1 MLTQSGKMLL
11 EPIFILLRSNV
22 MPKNNSKGKHAVK
35 LSGSKFFS
43 ISKFTSILNNNI
55 VKILAALYIVFILII
70 MVSSN
75 WGVDPLHDGALFPT
89 PVALAQGRV
98 LFKDIQ
104 NQYGILQGAIEFVP
118 ILFFGPYLIIT
129 RIVGSIVIILISLFI
144 YLCCKK
150 FTNTKIALSISIFYL
165 ALTPNWNY
173 AVTDD
178 WPLARGAWPNL
189 YGILFQL
196 VFIYLYIRYVKE
208 KKRSLLFYC
217 GATLAISGLVRI
229 EFLLASIIVFIW
241 TTIFITKKDKITFF
255 LSYLGVYL
263 TVFLILTLQGSFK
276 YMYEQ
281 IFQALFDTGENSVSF
296 PSFSGIY
303 KWIAVF
309 LFVWIIILSLTYLFN
324 RKILIII
331 ILYPMIL
338 ILNHS
343 IYPNVKDKT
352 GKVFSFLEIVSREIV
367 LTPIAMLILFVIMHS
382 LYRVAGFIRNIKQH
396 SNYTNKITLFSP
408 IYLLCITSLLQLHN
422 LSYGYLYYI
431 FPVYLVIFSIIYIDN
446 WNSISI
452 SSKRINLLKTSK
464 IIFTLTILLS
474 LTNFSLAIEKNTQKF
489 QAPILK
495 FMQSRDS
502 NTFTSINEITLFL
515 SKISKNSTVSNNCS
529 YALFSV
535 NQNGYISNSRYPWSL
550 LGLKQKNM
558 KTLIDNQFPPDYYLI
573 CSSHSD
579 STIEDVIKNPNYKV
593 IKKYS
598 ISKDES
604 LTIFSNKIS

>member
-1 MLTQSGKMLL
+1 
-11 EPIFILLRSNV
+11 
-22 MPKNNSKGKHAVK
+22 MPKNNSKGKHNFK
-35 LSGSKFFS
+35 PSGSKFFS
-43 ISKFTSILNNNI
+43 ISKFTSIFNSNI

-89 PVALAQGRV
+89 PVALAQGKV

-196 VFIYLYIRYVKE
+196 VFIYLYIRYMKE
-208 KKRSLLFYC
+208 KKRGLLFYC
-217 GATLAISGLVRI
+217 GAALGISGLVRI
-229 EFLLASIIVFIW
+229 EFLLASIIVSIW
-241 TTIFITKKDKITFF
+241 TTIFITKKEKITFF

-303 KWIAVF
+303 KWIAVL
-309 LFVWIIILSLTYLFN
+309 LFVSMIILSLTYLFN

-367 LTPIAMLILFVIMHS
+367 LTPIAMLIVFVIMHS
-382 LYRVAGFIRNIKQH
+382 LYRVADFIRNIEQH
-396 SNYTNKITLFSP
+396 SNHTNKIVLFSP
-408 IYLLCITSLLQLHN
+408 IYLLCITSFLQLHN

-431 FPVYLVIFSIIYIDN
+431 FPVYLVIFSIIYIN
-446 WNSISI
+446 NRNSISI

-515 SKISKNSTVSNNCS
+515 SKISKDSTVSNNCS

-535 NQNGYISNSRYPWSL
+535 NQNGYLSNSRYPWSL

-558 KTLIDNQFPPDYYLI
+558 KTLIDNQFLPDYYLI
-573 CSSHSD
+573 CSSPSD

-593 IKKYS
+593 VKKYS
-598 ISKDES
+598 INKDES